1 MFVAKSSELTSRN
14 STRVIATLCLA
25 GLFLVLLP
33 KSGNAQN
40 AKAISFK
47 NLSSEQFKS
56 NFKKHIDQGYFPT
69 AFRVRISNATD
80 RYSVTYQQNLDDVAF
95 QTYHRLSPERF
106 NTLNRKFI
114 GEGYKLTIHQQYDW
128 NKSKRHLGVW
138 TRKPVVGQ
146 MDEIWSTIDQIPV
159 TGDFR
164 EQTKPLDDMMT
175 KFLLDHQIPGATLA
189 VSFRGKIIYK
199 RGFGYRDRDK
209 KIAMNPETRMRLAS
223 ISKPITAVAIM
234 KLVEEG
240 KLSLDDKVFDLLKI
254 KPVSESTQIDPRLM
268 DVTVM
273 HLLRHRGGWDRAKSF
288 DPMFRQTTVAK
299 HVGKP
304 TPVGPEDIIRYML
317 TKPLDHDPGDK
328 YAYSNFGYS
337 LLGRI
342 IEEVTG
348 RDYELY
354 VLDEVLRPLKIT
366 TMKIGSTR
374 LEELGSRETRYYT
387 RSGQKV
393 NSILEP
399 GKQVAEPYGRWH
411 LESFDAHGGWISS
424 APDLVRFASA
434 FDDPDRCQLIP
445 AKRIRQMFVP
455 IDDKEVDQVNLHRY
469 YGCGW
474 SIVMWERGRRY
485 NAFHSGLLAGTSTMV
500 VRRHDGYNW
509 AVLFNTDR
517 DAKGNAL
524 SSVIDPLLHQ
534 AVNASR

>member
-1 MFVAKSSELTSRN
+1 
-14 STRVIATLCLA
+14 
-25 GLFLVLLP
+25 
-33 KSGNAQN
+33 
-40 AKAISFK
+40 
-47 NLSSEQFKS
+47 
-56 NFKKHIDQGYFPT
+56 
-69 AFRVRISNATD
+69 
-80 RYSVTYQQNLDDVAF
+80 
-95 QTYHRLSPERF
+95 
-106 NTLNRKFI
+106 
-114 GEGYKLTIHQQYDW
+114 
-128 NKSKRHLGVW
+128 
-138 TRKPVVGQ
+138 
-146 MDEIWSTIDQIPV
+146 
-159 TGDFR
+159 
-164 EQTKPLDDMMT
+164 
-175 KFLLDHQIPGATLA
+175 
-189 VSFRGKIIYK
+189 
-199 RGFGYRDRDK
+199 
-209 KIAMNPETRMRLAS
+209 
-223 ISKPITAVAIM
+223 
-234 KLVEEG
+234 
-240 KLSLDDKVFDLLKI
+240 
-254 KPVSESTQIDPRLM
+254 
-268 DVTVM
+268 M

-288 DPMFRQTTVAK
+288 DPMFRQTIVAK
-299 HVGKP
+299 HVGKS

-317 TKPLDHDPGDK
+317 TKPLDHDPGAK

-348 RDYELY
+348 RDYERY

-387 RSGQKV
+387 RSGQKM

-399 GKQVAEPYGRWH
+399 GKQVTEPYGRWH

-424 APDLVRFASA
+424 APDLIRFASA
-434 FDDPDRCQLIP
+434 FDDPDRCPLMP
-445 AKRIRQMFVP
+445 AERIRQMFVP

-474 SIVMWERGRRY
+474 SIVLWERGRRY

-509 AVLFNTDR
+509 AVLFNTDK